1 MSAGVGYLSAA
12 NKEDHK
18 MSDYIVKP
26 GDTLSKIATSTLGA
40 AGKWRIIAE
49 LNGIVNPNKLRVGKR
64 LQMPEEVT
72 EVPSVVNT
80 PAGVKTASK
89 ERVRISIEN
98 KVVYATM
105 LAKPEKI
112 FLGRLHRKGMYRVG
126 FQEPETFISNHRE
139 KLLEVN
145 LTDSEMSVIFATS
158 ENEGNLDA
166 VNTWHNQF
174 IGFGMFQWT
183 AGGPDK
189 PGELPALIQIV
200 KEQYPDDFQHYWGQ
214 FGLDVVDVNN
224 KTGWFSYRGK
234 KLTSAADKAML
245 REHIWAYRFAR
256 AGADI
261 EVQAAQVLHAINRIN
276 QFYFVKSSKLD
287 GYALADLITSEY
299 GVALLLDNHVNRPG
313 YLRGCVAVALERSN
327 LTAEKMSRGGDE
339 EEQLVIKNYLDIR
352 QTYGK
357 YPMTDARQRASVT
370 RGYVVDGIIS
380 DSRGS
385 FASRVGVSSNPYVG

>member
-1 MSAGVGYLSAA
+1 MA
-12 NKEDHK
+12 E
-18 MSDYIVKP
+18 YIVKP
-26 GDTLSKIATSTLGA
+26 GDTLSKIATGTLGA

-49 LNGIVNPNKLRVGKR
+49 LNGIINPDKIRVGQR
-64 LQMPEEVT
+64 LQLPEEVT

-80 PAGVKTASK
+80 SAGVKAAGK
-89 ERVRISIEN
+89 ERVRISVEN
-98 KVVYATM
+98 KVVYAT
-105 LAKPEKI
+105 LPAKPEKI
-112 FLGRLHRKGMYRVG
+112 FVGRLHRKGLYRIG
-126 FQEPETFISNHRE
+126 LQEPETYIGNHRE

-145 LTDSEMSVIFATS
+145 LTDSEMKVILATS
-158 ENEGNLDA
+158 ENEENLDA
-166 VNTWHNQF
+166 VNTWDSQF
-174 IGFGMFQWT
+174 ISFGMFQWT
-183 AGGPDK
+183 AGGPGK
-189 PGELPALIQIV
+189 PGELPTLIKIV
-200 KEQYPDDFQHYWGQ
+200 KERYPDDFQHYWGQ
-214 FGLDVVDVNN
+214 FGLDVVDVDN

-261 EVQAAQVLHAINRIN
+261 EVQAAQILHAVNRIK
-276 QFYFVKSSKLD
+276 QFYYVKSSKLD
-287 GYALADLITSEY
+287 GYALVDLITSEY

-313 YLRGCVAVALERSN
+313 HVRGCVAAALERSN
-327 LTAEKMSRGGDE
+327 LTAAEMARGGDE

-380 DSRGS
+380 EGRGS
-385 FASRVGVSSNPYVG
+385 FASSS

>member
-1 MSAGVGYLSAA
+1 MS
-12 NKEDHK
+12 E
-18 MSDYIVKP
+18 YIVKP

-49 LNGIVNPNKLRVGKR
+49 LNGIVNPGKLRVGKR
-64 LQMPEEVT
+64 LQLPEEVT

-80 PAGVKTASK
+80 SAGIKPANK
-89 ERVRISIEN
+89 ERVRISTEN
-98 KVVYATM
+98 RVVYATL
-105 LAKPEKI
+105 LAKPEKF

-145 LTDSEMSVIFATS
+145 LTDSEMNVIFATS

-166 VNTWHNQF
+166 VNTWDNQF
-174 IGFGMFQWT
+174 ISFGMFQWT
-183 AGGPDK
+183 AGSPAK
-189 PGELPALIQIV
+189 PGELPALLQIV
-200 KEQYPDDFQHYWGQ
+200 KTHYPDNFQHYWGQ
-214 FGLDVVDVNN
+214 FGLDVVDANH

-261 EVQAAQVLHAINRIN
+261 EIQATQILHAINRIN
-276 QFYFVKSSKLD
+276 QFYFVKSSKLH
-287 GYALADLITSEY
+287 GYALSDLITSEY
-299 GVALLLDNHVNRPG
+299 GVALMLDNHVNRPG
-313 YLRGCVAVALERSN
+313 YLRGCVAAALDQSN
-327 LTAEKMSRGGDE
+327 LTADNLAQGGDE
-339 EEQLVIKNYLDIR
+339 EEQLVVKNYLDIR

-357 YPMTDARQRASVT
+357 YPMTDARQRASVS

-380 DSRGS
+380 DNRGS
-385 FASRVGVSSNPYVG
+385 FISSLRV

>member
-1 MSAGVGYLSAA
+1 
-12 NKEDHK
+12 
-18 MSDYIVKP
+18 
-26 GDTLSKIATSTLGA
+26 LGE

-49 LNGIVNPNKLRVGKR
+49 LNGIVNPNKIRVGQR
-64 LQMPEEVT
+64 LQLPEEVT

-80 PAGVKTASK
+80 SAGVKAVSK
-89 ERVRISIEN
+89 DRVRMSVEN
-98 KVVYATM
+98 KVVYATL

-112 FLGRLHRKGMYRVG
+112 FVGRLHRKGLYRVG
-126 FQEPETFISNHRE
+126 LQEPETFIGNHRE

-145 LTDSEMSVIFATS
+145 LTDSEMNVIFATS

-166 VNTWHNQF
+166 VNTWDNQF
-174 IGFGMFQWT
+174 ISFGMFQWT
-183 AGGPDK
+183 AGGPGK
-189 PGELPALIQIV
+189 PGELPALIKIV
-200 KEQYPDDFQHYWGQ
+200 KERYPDDFQHYWGQ
-214 FGLDVVDVNN
+214 FGLDVVDVDN

-261 EVQAAQVLHAINRIN
+261 EIQAVQILHAVNRIN

-287 GYALADLITSEY
+287 GYALDVLITSEY

-313 YLRGCVAVALERSN
+313 YLRGCVAAALERSN
-327 LTAEKMSRGGDE
+327 LTAAELARGGDE

-380 DSRGS
+380 DGRWS
-385 FASRVGVSSNPYVG
+385 FASSG

>member
-1 MSAGVGYLSAA
+1 MP
-12 NKEDHK
+12 E
-18 MSDYIVKP
+18 YIVKP
-26 GDTLSKIATSTLGA
+26 GDTLSKIATETLGA

-49 LNGIVNPNKLRVGKR
+49 LNGIVIPNKIRVGQR
-64 LQMPEEVT
+64 LQLPGEVT

-80 PAGVKTASK
+80 SEGVKAVSK
-89 ERVRISIEN
+89 ERVRISVEN
-98 KVVYATM
+98 KVVYATL

-112 FLGRLHRKGMYRVG
+112 FVGRLHRKGLYRLG
-126 FQEPETFISNHRE
+126 LQEPETFIGNHRE
-139 KLLEVN
+139 KLLEVD
-145 LTDSEMSVIFATS
+145 LTDSEMNVIFATS

-166 VNTWHNQF
+166 VNTWNNQF
-174 IGFGMFQWT
+174 ISFGMFQWT
-183 AGGPDK
+183 AGGPGK
-189 PGELPALIQIV
+189 PGELPVLIKIV
-200 KEQYPDDFQHYWGQ
+200 KERYPDDFQHYWGQ
-214 FGLDVVDVNN
+214 FGLDVMDVDN

-261 EVQAAQVLHAINRIN
+261 EVQAVQILHAINRIN
-276 QFYFVKSSKLD
+276 QFYFVKSSRLD
-287 GYALADLITSEY
+287 GYALAVLITSEY

-313 YLRGCVAVALERSN
+313 YLHGCVAAALERSN
-327 LTAEKMSRGGDE
+327 LTAAELARGGDE

-352 QTYGK
+352 QTHGK

-380 DSRGS
+380 DGRGS
-385 FASRVGVSSNPYVG
+385 FASSAWV

>member
-1 MSAGVGYLSAA
+1 MP
-12 NKEDHK
+12 E
-18 MSDYIVKP
+18 YIVKL
-26 GDTLSKIATSTLGA
+26 GDTLSKIATGTLGT

-49 LNGIVNPNKLRVGKR
+49 LNGLINPDKIRVGQR
-64 LQMPEEVT
+64 LQLPDEVT

-80 PAGVKTASK
+80 SAGVKAVSK
-89 ERVRISIEN
+89 ERVRISVEN
-98 KVVYATM
+98 KVVYATF

-112 FLGRLHRKGMYRVG
+112 FVGRLHRKGMYRIG
-126 FQEPETFISNHRE
+126 LQEPETFIGNHRE

-145 LTDSEMSVIFATS
+145 LTDSEMNVIFATS
-158 ENEGNLDA
+158 ENEENLDA
-166 VNTWHNQF
+166 INTWDNQF
-174 IGFGMFQWT
+174 ISFGMFQWT
-183 AGGPDK
+183 AGGPGR
-189 PGELPALIQIV
+189 PGELPALIKIV
-200 KEQYPDDFQHYWGQ
+200 KERYPDDFQHYWGQ
-214 FGLDVVDVNN
+214 FGLDVVDVDN

-287 GYALADLITSEY
+287 GYALVDLITSEY

-313 YLRGCVAVALERSN
+313 YLRGCVAAALERSN
-327 LTAEKMSRGGDE
+327 LTAEEMARGSDE
-339 EEQLVIKNYLDIR
+339 EERRVIKNYLDIR
-352 QTYGK
+352 QTYGRN
-357 YPMTDARQRASVT
+357 PMTDARQRASVT

-380 DSRGS
+380 DGRGS
-385 FASRVGVSSNPYVG
+385 FASSVWV

>member
-1 MSAGVGYLSAA
+1 MA
-12 NKEDHK
+12 E
-18 MSDYIVKP
+18 YIVKP
-26 GDTLSKIATSTLGA
+26 GDTLSKIATGTLGA

-49 LNGIVNPNKLRVGKR
+49 LNGIVNPNKIRVGQR
-64 LQMPEEVT
+64 LQLPEEVT

-80 PAGVKTASK
+80 SAGVKAVSK
-89 ERVRISIEN
+89 ERVRISVEN
-98 KVVYATM
+98 KVIYATL

-112 FLGRLHRKGMYRVG
+112 FVGRLHRKGMYRVG
-126 FQEPETFISNHRE
+126 LQEPETFIGNHRE

-145 LTDSEMSVIFATS
+145 LTDSEMNVIFATS

-166 VNTWHNQF
+166 VNTWDNQF
-174 IGFGMFQWT
+174 LSFGMFQWT
-183 AGGPDK
+183 AGGPGK
-189 PGELPALIQIV
+189 PGELPALIKIV
-200 KEQYPDDFQHYWGQ
+200 KERYPDDFQHYWGQ
-214 FGLDVVDVNN
+214 FGLDVVDVDK

-261 EVQAAQVLHAINRIN
+261 EVQAAQILHAINRIN

-287 GYALADLITSEY
+287 SYALVDLITSEY

-313 YLRGCVAVALERSN
+313 YLRGCVAAALERSN
-327 LTAEKMSRGGDE
+327 LTAEEMARGGDE

-352 QTYGK
+352 QTYGRN
-357 YPMTDARQRASVT
+357 PMTDARQRASVT
-370 RGYVVDGIIS
+370 RGYVVDRIIS
-380 DSRGS
+380 DERGS
-385 FASRVGVSSNPYVG
+385 FVSSAWG